1 VKFTEQGD
9 RGFIVVMASINKE
22 LNAAVPPTEVASKA
36 KRRTFSV
43 KEKLR
48 ILREADACPRGEVGA
63 LLRRE
68 GIYSSHLCDWR
79 QARDRGELSVVVP
92 VRRGPKPAPRDPDAE
107 RIAELEKQLAQAIA
121 RAEHAEALVDLQK
134 KIAALLGKPL
144 PDSSGRP

>member
-1 VKFTEQGD
+1 
-9 RGFIVVMASINKE
+9 VVMASIDKE
-22 LNAAVPPTEVASKA
+22 LNTAGPPTEVSSKA

-48 ILREADACPRGEVGA
+48 ILRAADACPRGEVGA

-79 QARDRGELSVVVP
+79 KARDSGELSVAAP
-92 VRRGPKPAPRDPDAE
+92 ARRGPKPGPWDPSAE
-107 RIAELEKQLAQAIA
+107 RIVELEKQLARAVA